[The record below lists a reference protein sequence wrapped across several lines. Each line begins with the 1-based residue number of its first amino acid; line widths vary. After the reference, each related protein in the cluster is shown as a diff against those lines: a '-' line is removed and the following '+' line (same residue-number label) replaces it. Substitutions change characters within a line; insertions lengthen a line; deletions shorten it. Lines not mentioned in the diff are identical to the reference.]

1 MHPVLKSVKY
11 HKFHE
16 IFRLGNCAFRE
27 ELFGT
32 DPQLPCTKV
41 IVNEG
46 QAILMPGGTPHMV
59 HTPISL
65 VARGSNFIWECQL
78 S

>member
-1 MHPVLKSVKY
+1 M
-11 HKFHE
+11 
-16 IFRLGNCAFRE
+16 GNCTFRE

-46 QAILMPGGTPHMV
+46 QAILMAGGTRTWCTHPFRQSPEDQTSYGNV
-59 HTPISL
+59 
-65 VARGSNFIWECQL
+65 N
-78 S
+78 